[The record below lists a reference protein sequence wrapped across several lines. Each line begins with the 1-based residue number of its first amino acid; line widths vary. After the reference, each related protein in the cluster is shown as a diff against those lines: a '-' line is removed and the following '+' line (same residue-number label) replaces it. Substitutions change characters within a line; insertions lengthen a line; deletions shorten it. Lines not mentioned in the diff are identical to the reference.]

1 MQMNSIVNLNPLIY
15 HHHHSKK
22 IEDIPFWL
30 ELAKEA
36 GDPILELGCGT
47 GRVISQL
54 AQLGQRVVGLD
65 LSFEMLAFLKG
76 NLSIQVLGLVDIF
89 QADLGDF
96 QLGRKFSLIFLA
108 CNTLSTLQKETRAK
122 AFMRVQEHLAEGGLF
137 AASVP
142 NPLQLERLPV
152 FGESEIEEIISHP
165 ESGNPLQISSEW
177 ERFDRDMVFRWH
189 YDQLFPDGRVERY
202 TIEVK
207 HTLTTLEEYQAEM
220 QAAKLN
226 PVEIFGDF
234 DRTKFNQDSPY
245 LIVLARKGSGF

>member
-1 MQMNSIVNLNPLIY
+1 MNSIVNLNPLIY
-15 HHHHSKK
+15 HHHLAEKN
-22 IEDIPFWL
+22 EDIPFWL
-30 ELAKEA
+30 ELAKEE
-36 GDPILELGCGT
+36 GDSILELGCGT

-108 CNTLSTLQKETRAK
+108 CNTLSTLQKETRAR
-122 AFMRVQEHLAEGGLF
+122 AFMRVKEHLTEEGLF

-142 NPLQLERLPV
+142 NPVQLERLPV
-152 FGESEIEEIISHP
+152 NGESEIEEIIPHP
-165 ESGNPLQISSEW
+165 VSGNPLQISSEW
-177 ERFDRDMVFRWH
+177 ERFDRDMVFRWN
-189 YDQLFPDGRVERY
+189 YDHLLPDGRVERY
-202 TIEVK
+202 TIEIK
-207 HTLTTLEEYQAEM
+207 HTLTNLDAYRAELR
-220 QAAKLN
+220 AAKLN

-234 DRTKFNQDSPY
+234 DRSEYKHDSPY
-245 LIVLARKGSGF
+245 LIALARKTPGF